1 MIGRGYSIP
10 KIAEK
15 LFRSQKTIETHRQS
29 LGRKLGA
36 SNRVELARIAIQV
49 GLAPLD
55 LGATSVAA
63 GTRDTLA
70 QLGADERTA
79 EVVRR
84 IESACAAVVD
94 IAYAGALCQ
103 ALSHTLGT
111 SGAGLFSWED
121 DKTQIRSV
129 AMVYQ
134 GIQADEA
141 SMDLTGSP
149 CEQTMKQDFFR
160 CEGTLGKVC
169 PKFDVAAF
177 FDIQS
182 YMGVRL
188 DHPVTY
194 EPLGTLVVFLDQ
206 PATFDPAAE
215 MVLRLCS
222 RRAAAELGRM
232 QLIDSLQRSVESLEE
247 RLAQLE
253 DAQET
258 TPET

>member
-10 KIAEK
+10 KIAER

-55 LGATSVAA
+55 FGSVNVSA
-63 GTRDTLA
+63 GIDDALA
-70 QLGADERTA
+70 QLGADERAA

-94 IAYAGALCQ
+94 MAYAGALCQ
-103 ALSHTLGT
+103 ALSHALGT
-111 SGAGLFSWED
+111 TGAGLFSWED
-121 DKTQIRSV
+121 DKAKIRSV
-129 AMVYQ
+129 AMVQQ
-134 GIQADEA
+134 GTQADEA

-149 CEQTMKQDFFR
+149 CEQTMKRGFFR
-160 CEGTLGKVC
+160 CEGVLAQVC
-169 PKFDVAAF
+169 PKFDAAAF

-188 DHPVTY
+188 DHPLTH

-206 PATFDPAAE
+206 PTAFDPAAE
-215 MVLRLCS
+215 TVLRVCS
-222 RRAAAELGRM
+222 RRASAELGRM

-247 RLAQLE
+247 QLAKLE
-253 DAQET
+253 AGG
-258 TPET
+258 